1 MKTKILTIITPI
13 FIFCFCFHQAD
24 AQDYYEEG
32 YVEKMSF
39 EEKLLHIRS
48 IMIEGDEMATMAR
61 SQNKIDKALEGFLQT
76 EFMEKYKEIKLE
88 AEILAATFKAH
99 SQVMAPSEVSRVK
112 KAYTLIADQFNT
124 LLLDIKN
131 DFLDRKKL
139 KAIRSQPE
147 MYSNSLQYRLG
158 ELKDDYSQNFE
169 RIVAE
174 TTGSDMYSAVPL
186 AAIFGMIKLAVDF
199 TNYISTAKFQMR
211 KVKEEHLLAY
221 FIEPYKFK
229 DWIDIEISEGD
240 IYDQAMQEEEYT
252 DEETY
257 EMNPFVEEKKGTQKK
272 KKHNN

>member
-1 MKTKILTIITPI
+1 MKTSTLPI
-13 FIFCFCFHQAD
+13 VFLLLALCLGCYQTK
-24 AQDYYEEG
+24 AQEYYEEG

-39 EEKLLHIRS
+39 EEKLLHIRG
-48 IMIEGDEMATMAR
+48 IMLEGDEMATMAR

-99 SQVMAPSEVSRVK
+99 SQVLPPSEVARVK
-112 KAYTLIADQFNT
+112 KAYSTVADQFNM

-131 DFLDRKKL
+131 DFMDRKKL

-147 MYSNSLQYRLG
+147 MYSNSLQYKLS

-169 RIVAE
+169 RVVAE
-174 TTGSDMYSAVPL
+174 ATGSDMYSAVPL

-199 TNYISTAKFQMR
+199 TNYISAAKFQMHQ
-211 KVKEEHLLAY
+211 VKEEHLQAF

-240 IYDQAMQEEEYT
+240 IYEQAMQNDQYS

-257 EMNPFVEEKKGTQKK
+257 EMNPFVEEKKETKAKK
-272 KKHNN
+272 KNNN